1 MKAGER
7 VRVSISF
14 DNVENYSPGIA
25 RALNGARGVIEH
37 VLVSE
42 EHAGPFVSACVRFDA
57 PHPRLPVGPYT
68 VPQVNY
74 WLPVRDLK
82 KE

>member
-7 VRVSISF
+7 VRVNISF
-14 DNVENYSPGIA
+14 DNADNYSHGIA
-25 RALNGARGVIEH
+25 RALNGASGVIEH
-37 VLVSE
+37 VLISD
-42 EHAGPFVSACVRFDA
+42 GPFVSACVRFDE
-57 PHPRLPVGPYT
+57 PRPRLPVGPYT